1 MARIIRF
8 PQSGRHDLS
17 CTNGTNS
24 TISASGS
31 TIFLVIRALKIV
43 SSTCRYRIIRVIRA
57 PKKSCHRLVDIVSFV
72 PFVLQRIVPSTCR
85 YRVIRAIRASRNRV
99 IDLSISC
106 PSYHS
111 CSKKIVSSTC
121 RYRIIRVI
129 RALKYRVIDWSIS
142 CHSCLKISC
151 HRLVDIVAFVSFVQD
166 GIETFVPT
174 KPWSIFTKSKKSGQW
189 NFLKE
194 KAKRRYNGR
203 KKEIDGQEDHPSYR
217 NVTILQVGWQPY
229 LSWMK
234 VPSQLNEGPIP
245 IGGAEAWLRWESLS
259 SRGYW

>member
-1 MARIIRF
+1 MARTARF
-8 PQSGRHDLS
+8 PQADWHDLACTNDTNSTISASVRHDPSRTNGTNHTISAKRKTRSFLHEWHEQHDFRKRKHDPSRTNGTNSTISASGRHDLS

-85 YRVIRAIRASRNRV
+85 YRVIRASRNRV

-174 KPWSIFTKSKKSGQW
+174 KP
-189 NFLKE
+189 
-194 KAKRRYNGR
+194 
-203 KKEIDGQEDHPSYR
+203 
-217 NVTILQVGWQPY
+217 
-229 LSWMK
+229 
-234 VPSQLNEGPIP
+234 
-245 IGGAEAWLRWESLS
+245 
-259 SRGYW
+259 

>member
-1 MARIIRF
+1 MRVPGCLLQSPPGRLQGSMIFPARSLFARPIL
-8 PQSGRHDLS
+8 HDLA

-121 RYRIIRVI
+121 RYRVI
-129 RALKYRVIDWSIS
+129 RAIRAPK
-142 CHSCLKISC
+142 KSC
-151 HRLVDIVAFVSFVQD
+151 HRLVDIVSFVSFV
-166 GIETFVPT
+166 P
-174 KPWSIFTKSKKSGQW
+174 
-189 NFLKE
+189 
-194 KAKRRYNGR
+194 
-203 KKEIDGQEDHPSYR
+203 
-217 NVTILQVGWQPY
+217 
-229 LSWMK
+229 
-234 VPSQLNEGPIP
+234 
-245 IGGAEAWLRWESLS
+245 
-259 SRGYW
+259 